1 MERRRNKRG
10 QRSVRR
16 KKRGKEERREQQRRE
31 ERRRVRREDKIRDG
45 GGGGEGLRP
54 PPPPINLPNS
64 PDNSDVLT
72 GRDVWPTLELAPHH
86 ATMRQRGARQQTR
99 CDTYSPNVVEPDRIS
114 STPLTPY
121 RIPLHTHMTRAHT
134 HRARTVT
141 QTHIH
146 THFCMYIHKSVSIK
160 TYTLVLLALIVGSVE
175 CLSQLNFLT
184 SLSVQVISSVVS
196 FSLSV
201 SALSPIRSASRQ
213 AQSCLY

>member
-1 MERRRNKRG
+1 M
-10 QRSVRR
+10 
-16 KKRGKEERREQQRRE
+16 
-31 ERRRVRREDKIRDG
+31 
-45 GGGGEGLRP
+45 
-54 PPPPINLPNS
+54 
-64 PDNSDVLT
+64 
-72 GRDVWPTLELAPHH
+72 
-86 ATMRQRGARQQTR
+86 
-99 CDTYSPNVVEPDRIS
+99 EPDRIS

-184 SLSVQVISSVVS
+184 SLSVQVFSSVVS

-213 AQSCLY
+213 AQSCLYWAHCSMGVYCLEPFRTFELFIMFVIIVNFALWKFSKNIVQLFYLFFGHINSV